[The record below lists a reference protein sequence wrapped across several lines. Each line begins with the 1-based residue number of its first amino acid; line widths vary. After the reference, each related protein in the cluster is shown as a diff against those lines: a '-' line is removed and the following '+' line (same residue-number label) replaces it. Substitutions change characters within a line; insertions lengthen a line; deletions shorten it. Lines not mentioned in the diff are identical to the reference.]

1 MTQPSPQY
9 ESEFQIGDKVHFV
22 TLDMMGNV
30 RSLHD
35 AEVTFK
41 DIIWSGDT
49 AHRCYDVKLEDGRR
63 KWGWANQIRKPVE
76 QLTHRDGRNT
86 YAGDGS

>member
-35 AEVTFK
+35 AEITGV
-41 DIIWSGDT
+41 DAEWSGDT
-49 AHRCYDVKLEDGRR
+49 GHRVYDVKLEDGRR

-76 QLTHRDGRNT
+76 QLTHRDGRT
-86 YAGDGS
+86 YGGDGS